1 MSNLTRLA
9 TLEELIDA
17 DALRSMIAA
26 ALVARP
32 IDEQSVRRGV
42 LALDAYFRHSSGRA
56 MGDAIAQE
64 PTPLPTEPHAAQ

>member
-26 ALVARP
+26 ALVVRP

-42 LALDAYFRHSSGRA
+42 SAIDAYFAQPPERA
-56 MGDAIAQE
+56 TGDAIAQE